1 MPEEPRHERR
11 TCLHAKFQDL
21 QRGDPG
27 IDDLENLEKE
37 LYGASDRAVA
47 ILLGAFVEA
56 ALTKYLQAQL
66 RQDMNSKQRRAV
78 YDYDGPLGTF
88 SAKIAVAYAM
98 SAIGPIFRNDLDLIR
113 ILRNGFAHSKK
124 SIKFDDAETAAV
136 CAKLKT
142 PDMSNVRIAVQSS
155 KTATEPDWDK
165 YSDLTKPQNRFRAAA
180 QTISAR
186 MLTARQQF
194 EMANALATRPSQLP

>member
-1 MPEEPRHERR
+1 MAALPLLEEPRHERR
-11 TCLHAKFQDL
+11 TS
-21 QRGDPG
+21 
-27 IDDLENLEKE
+27 
-37 LYGASDRAVA
+37 Y
-47 ILLGAFVEA
+47 
-56 ALTKYLQAQL
+56 
-66 RQDMNSKQRRAV
+66 
-78 YDYDGPLGTF
+78 PLGTF

-98 SAIGPIFRNDLDLIR
+98 SAIGPIFRKRIR

-142 PDMSNVRIAVQSS
+142 PDMSDVRIAVQSF

-165 YSDLTKPQNRFRAAA
+165 YSDLTKPQNRFRAAG
-180 QTISAR
+180 QTISAK

-194 EMANALATRPSQLP
+194 EMAIALATRPSQLP

>member
-1 MPEEPRHERR
+1 MSDEPAYIRNFK
-11 TCLHAKFQDL
+11 TYS
-21 QRGDPG
+21 GDDPA
-27 IDDLENLEKE
+27 IDDLENLERE
-37 LYGASDRAVA
+37 LYGANDRAAA

-56 ALTKYLQAQL
+56 ALTKYLHAQL
-66 RQDMNSKQRRAV
+66 RQNMNSKQRRAL

-88 SAKIAVAYAM
+88 SAKIAVAFAM

-142 PDMSNVRIAVQSS
+142 PELPDARIAVESFA
-155 KTATEPDWDK
+155 TAGEPDWDK
-165 YSDLTKPQNRFRAAA
+165 YGNLKKPQNRFRAAA
-180 QTISAR
+180 QTISAK
-186 MLTARQQF
+186 MITARQQF
-194 EMANALATRPSQLP
+194 EMANTLAGRSSQLP

>member
-1 MPEEPRHERR
+1 
-11 TCLHAKFQDL
+11 
-21 QRGDPG
+21 
-27 IDDLENLEKE
+27 
-37 LYGASDRAVA
+37 
-47 ILLGAFVEA
+47 
-56 ALTKYLQAQL
+56 
-66 RQDMNSKQRRAV
+66 MNSKQRRAV

-142 PDMSNVRIAVQSS
+142 PDMSDVRIAVQSF

-165 YSDLTKPQNRFRAAA
+165 YSDLTKTSEQISCRRADNFGKDADSTPTIRNGDCSCDATFAASLTKIGGANDRSIHKDRF
-180 QTISAR
+180 T
-186 MLTARQQF
+186 LRQF
-194 EMANALATRPSQLP
+194 LGHRSEEIAGLFRLP